1 MKHLTMDKIIKFIS
15 FTEMN
20 ESNMKL
26 AAEVNLH
33 MIECPEC
40 RKKISDIH
48 TTLEKLLNYSHT
60 DHPDSSG
67 TVIDEDIQDELADF
81 YDGGL

>member
-1 MKHLTMDKIIKFIS
+1 MEHLTMDKIIRFIS

-33 MIECPEC
+33 MIECHEC
-40 RKKISDIH
+40 RKKISEIH
-48 TTLEKLLNYSHT
+48 KTLEKLLSYSHT
-60 DHPDSSG
+60 ERPDSSG
-67 TVIDEDIQDELADF
+67 TVIDDDIQDELNDF
-81 YDGGL
+81 YNA